1 MTTTSTDSPEASEPA
16 AEATIED
23 QHKPVAVVD
32 TREAFSKS
40 LEKLALGHGPFA
52 IDAERASG
60 YRYSQRPYL
69 IQIFREGSGVFLLD
83 PPALGDLSALNP
95 LIQNETV
102 ILHAALQDLPNLRS
116 HGIEPLTVFDT
127 ELAGRLLNLERVGLA
142 TLLEIFLDIKLA
154 KKYSDA
160 DWSTRPLPQEWLIY
174 AALDVEYLPSLTTL
188 LRQELVK
195 AGKEKI
201 AEAEFQ
207 YLLRVPAKPS
217 RAEPWRRLGGIHQ
230 LKKPLELS
238 VAKELWLS
246 RDELAQALDLAP
258 NRVLPDRGILLLAK
272 HQPQYFHALHS
283 IEGFNGKYSRSEAP
297 RWLEA
302 IKRGQASETKPALRP
317 ESTELP
323 PIKAWERRNPEGFVR
338 ITEFRQQITALSE
351 QHQIPAENLLTPE
364 FLRQLAWDTPP
375 ASTAESF
382 RSELLALG
390 ARPWQV
396 ELVAE
401 PLYESFVSTLQ
412 KDLEAGSAH

>member
-1 MTTTSTDSPEASEPA
+1 MTDISTDSPETEDPA
-16 AEATIED
+16 EETTVED
-23 QHKPVAVVD
+23 QHKPVGVVD
-32 TREAFSKS
+32 TPEAFQASIDT
-40 LEKLALGHGPFA
+40 LASGHGPFA
-52 IDAERASG
+52 VDAERASG

-95 LIQNETV
+95 LLQNETV

-116 HGIEPLTVFDT
+116 HGIEPRRIFDT

-142 TLLEIFLDIKLA
+142 TLLEIYLDIKLA

-188 LRQELVK
+188 LREELVK

-201 AEAEFQ
+201 AEAEFEH
-207 YLLRVPAKPS
+207 LLQVSPKPS

-230 LKKPLELS
+230 LKQPLELS

-246 RDELAQALDLAP
+246 RDELAQHLDLAP

-297 RWLEA
+297 RWIEA

-323 PIKAWERRNPEGFVR
+323 QIKAWERRNPEGFAR
-338 ITEFRQQITALSE
+338 ITEFRQQITILAA

-375 ASTAESF
+375 ESTVESF
-382 RSELLALG
+382 RSQLLALG
-390 ARPWQV
+390 ARQWQV
-396 ELVAE
+396 ELVADS
-401 PLYESFVSTLQ
+401 LYESFVSTLQ
-412 KDLEAGSAH
+412 KDLRAGSHH